1 MKMTEWLRLK
11 SGPDIRGDAMEH
23 DGKAPTLTEGVARCI
38 GYAFALW
45 LAEKTHTTTDRLV
58 ISVGRDSRL
67 SGEKLAAAFIK
78 GLTAADCDVLD
89 CGLCTTPA
97 MALTTIM
104 MIPPILVYLISQSN
118 VVEAMSSA
126 GIKE

>member
-23 DGKAPTLTEGVARCI
+23 DGKSPTLTENVARCI

-45 LAEKTHTTTDRLV
+45 LAERTHTTTDRLV

-97 MALTTIM
+97 MFMICVEESERANGSIM
-104 MIPPILVYLISQSN
+104 ITASHLP
-118 VVEAMSSA
+118 
-126 GIKE
+126 